1 MNWNSPLIITST
13 QATFVRRPH
22 GRTAHALIIAA
33 LVLFC
38 VLPSYAKTS
47 LVDLSSLKSNIDP
60 GPGNRAAHSKSEV
73 LNNLS
78 REFDSLAINQT
89 PLGKTQAPYDP
100 CLPGLYRDWL
110 EYSDDQE
117 SLRKASGVHG
127 ARILIDRIRYEIII
141 EALFRDGTAR
151 EAYRGAVALGAYKTP
166 TPKGRFLINHL
177 YCYPDVLF
185 FASDSE
191 PIMNLYRG
199 FFAPLQICDAY
210 GHCERY
216 NDLGLHGF
224 ELSAH
229 PHPEVLQAGVNGPVS
244 GGCVRVSDPCA
255 IKRNLVRL
263 VGVGKIGKNDRGTY
277 HWLKKNVE
285 VVIFDEEPEPDG
297 AITLA
302 GILEEGLTSIGT
314 GLKSVMN
321 LFQP

>member
-1 MNWNSPLIITST
+1 MDWNSSSRITLGKD
-13 QATFVRRPH
+13 TFFRRRH
-22 GRTAHALIIAA
+22 GRSINALIILV

-38 VLPSYAKTS
+38 VSLSYAKTS
-47 LVDLSSLKSNIDP
+47 VVDLSSLKSNIDP
-60 GPGNRAAHSKSEV
+60 APGNTTSQSKSEV

-78 REFDSLAINQT
+78 KEFDSMSISQTAI
-89 PLGKTQAPYDP
+89 GKTQAPYDP

-117 SLRKASGVHG
+117 TLRKGSGVNG

-151 EAYRGAVALGAYKTP
+151 EAYRGAVALGAPKTP
-166 TPKGRFLINHL
+166 TPKGRFIINHL
-177 YCYPDVLF
+177 YCYPDVIF

-191 PIMNLYRG
+191 PIANLYRG
-199 FFAPLQICDAY
+199 FFAPLQICDTY

-229 PHPEVLQAGVNGPVS
+229 PHPEVLQGGVYGPVS

-263 VGVGKIGKNDRGTY
+263 VGVGKLGKNERGTY

-285 VVIFDEEPEPDG
+285 VVIFDEEPEQDG